1 MRVMNK
7 SIWPFQT
14 KLEPIDTD
22 EVFTWCQEKLYYGGY
37 YEPNW
42 YYNWDTSTWCF
53 KDEKEF
59 MMFCLRWS

>member
-1 MRVMNK
+1 MRVLNK

-14 KLEPIDTD
+14 KVKGDSNDIHH
-22 EVFTWCQEKLYYGGY
+22 WCQEKLYHGGY

-42 YYNWDTSTWCF
+42 TWNSATNTWCF

-59 MMFCLRWS
+59 TMFCLRWAS